1 VHGAA
6 PEHREDAVRAAV
18 YTQSGSPADVL
29 SVTEVAEP
37 HAGPGQVRVAVR
49 AAGVNPIDWKIVGGL
64 TGHSPASP
72 TVPGI
77 DAAGVVDEVG
87 EGVTDVRVGDAVF
100 GHATDGSAAEY
111 AVLTAWA
118 PKPDATP
125 FEVAGA
131 LPVAGETA
139 VRVLD
144 ILGLESGQTVVVD
157 GASGGVGTATVQVA
171 ASRGLRV
178 IGTAG
183 AANQDF
189 VRSLGAVPTL
199 HGPGL
204 ADRVRALAP
213 DGVDGG
219 VDTAGKGSV
228 RDLIALTG
236 DPAKVITIADF
247 GAAEL
252 GVHVTSGGGGQA
264 PRLAQ
269 VADLLATG
277 RLQVPIAGTYPLERI
292 GEAYAESQG
301 GHVRGKLVLVP

>member
-1 VHGAA
+1 M
-6 PEHREDAVRAAV
+6 RAAV
-18 YTQSGSPADVL
+18 YSQTGDPAEVL
-29 SVTEVAEP
+29 SVAEVEEP

-49 AAGVNPIDWKIVGGL
+49 AAGVNPIDWKLVTGMAGG
-64 TGHSPASP
+64 PP
-72 TVPGI
+72 DRPKVPGV
-77 DAAGVVDEVG
+77 DAAGRVDEVG

-100 GHATDGSAAEY
+100 GHAQGSAAEF
-111 AVLTAWA
+111 AVLDAWA
-118 PKPDATP
+118 RKPDAVS
-125 FEVAGA
+125 FEVAGG

-144 ILGLESGQTVVVD
+144 LLGLRAGQTVVVD
-157 GASGGVGTATVQVA
+157 GAGGGVGSVTVQLA

-183 AANQDF
+183 AANQEF
-189 VRSLGAVPTL
+189 VRSLGALPTT

-228 RDLIALTG
+228 RDLVDLTG
-236 DPAKVITIADF
+236 NPAKVVTIADF
-247 GAAEL
+247 GAGEL
-252 GVHVTSGGGGQA
+252 GVQVTTGGGGQG

-269 VADLLATG
+269 IAELLAAG
-277 RLQVPIAGTYPLERI
+277 GLQVPIAGTYSLDRI
-292 GEAYAESQG
+292 GEAYAESRA
-301 GHVRGKLVLVP
+301 GHVRGKLVLLP